1 MFIVIVKTCMHSHYD
16 GILWEKKNNGEDMM
30 RNYFC
35 LMALKTPQMQTAPIT
50 RWEIAF
56 KITNISSVE
65 LIMIAYCAGLEYISS
80 SIWI

>member
-1 MFIVIVKTCMHSHYD
+1 
-16 GILWEKKNNGEDMM
+16 M

-50 RWEIAF
+50 RWETAF